1 MAYLGENIPKL
12 GFGLMRLPM
21 IEREIDAEQTK
32 DMVDFFLSNGF
43 TYFDT
48 AYGYNG
54 GKSEEMAKTAL
65 VDRHPRES
73 FQLATK
79 LPAWAGASNAE
90 EAKQMFHTSLNRTG
104 AGYFDYYLLHN
115 ISSTR
120 IKAFDDYGIWDYV
133 LEQKEKGLVKHVGF
147 SFHDRANVL
156 AEILTNHPEMEFVQL
171 QINYGDWE
179 NATVQSRLC
188 YEVARKHNKPII
200 VMEPIKGGLLANP
213 APTVRAVFDEA
224 DPTSSCASWA
234 IRFAASLEGIITVLS
249 GMSTLEQMTD
259 NISYMK
265 DFRPLDEKERSV
277 ILKAQEALAAIPS
290 VPCTACDYCV
300 GDCPEKIAI
309 PTIFEMMN
317 REMIYGDARA
327 ARFGY
332 NFETRE
338 GHRASN
344 CTECGL
350 CEEVCPQEIKIRD
363 LLKTAVEKYETPL
376 PGGPPGR

>member
-21 IEREIDAEQTK
+21 IERDIDENQTK
-32 DMVDFFLSNGF
+32 DMVDLFLENGF

-65 VDRHPRES
+65 VDRYPRES

-79 LPAWAGASNAE
+79 LPAWAGASNAD
-90 EAKQMFHTSLNRTG
+90 EAKQMFHTSMGRTG
-104 AGYFDYYLLHN
+104 AGYFDFYLLHN
-115 ISSTR
+115 MSAIRKKS
-120 IKAFDDYGIWDYV
+120 FDDFGIWDYV
-133 LEQKEKGLVKHVGF
+133 LELKEQGLVKHVGF
-147 SFHDRANVL
+147 SFHDRAAL
-156 AEILTNHPEMEFVQL
+156 LDEILTAHPEMEFVQL

-179 NATVQSRLC
+179 SGTVQSRLC
-188 YEVARKHNKPII
+188 YEVARKHNKPVVI
-200 VMEPIKGGLLANP
+200 MEPIKGGLLANP
-213 APTVRAVFDEA
+213 APSVRAVFEEA
-224 DPTSSCASWA
+224 DPNMSAASWA
-234 IRFAASLEGIITVLS
+234 IRFAASLEGVITVLS

-259 NISYMK
+259 NVSYMK
-265 DFRPLDEKERSV
+265 DFSPLNEAEQAV
-277 ILKAQEALAAIPS
+277 MAKAREALAAIPS
-290 VPCTACDYCV
+290 VPCTACDYCTA
-300 GDCPEKIAI
+300 DCPEQIAI

-317 REMIYGDARA
+317 RELIYGDARS

-332 NFETRE
+332 SFETRE

-344 CTECGL
+344 CIECGL

-363 LLKTAVEKYETPL
+363 FLKQAAEKYEQPI
-376 PGGPPGR
+376 PGR